1 VERWVYHKLNEAAR
15 ELDKGL
21 TDRNFMAATSAAYS
35 FWLYELCDV
44 YIVGHSS
51 DVFIFFDLLFCIQEV
66 AKVLT
71 DHPATRKSAQD
82 TLYNCLDHGLRLLHP
97 MMPFVTEELWQRL
110 PRRQGDPKSIMIA
123 NFPLHV
129 RSIAP
134 CSAGNALT
142 LTYPGC

>member
-1 VERWVYHKLNEAAR
+1 VERWVYHKLNEATR
-15 ELDKGL
+15 ELNKGL
-21 TDRNFMAATSAAYS
+21 TDRNFMAATSAVYS

-51 DVFIFFDLLFCIQEV
+51 GVFVFLTYRFCMQEV

-71 DHPATRKSAQD
+71 DNPATRKSAQD
-82 TLYNCLDHGLRLLHP
+82 TLYNCLDYGLRLLHP

-123 NFPLHV
+123 DFPLHV
-129 RSIAP
+129 RLLAP
-134 CSAGNALT
+134 
-142 LTYPGC
+142 YPTGML